1 MAVVVVDKNGNIT
14 RVNKGFE
21 VLTDWKKEEV
31 IGGSL
36 VKIIPK
42 EDENRNIIPFK
53 ERILPK
59 VLSGVVLT
67 TIEFTFQNRT

>member
-1 MAVVVVDKNGNIT
+1 
-14 RVNKGFE
+14 
-21 VLTDWKKEEV
+21 
-31 IGGSL
+31 L